1 MEGEI
6 TRLKVNNAKYV
17 RFKLCLRAI
26 LAIVQSLC
34 MRNFLL
40 IVCAFSATIKV
51 CRVFWHESFRFN
63 LTLGHGVNL
72 PWPSFCDHV
81 KSSKWPL
88 KPFGRRVILYVCSY
102 NPCPV
107 WCLSALKAVQVF
119 SLRDVRVR
127 GCTLNGFQK
136 SF

>member
-6 TRLKVNNAKYV
+6 TRLKANNAKYA
-17 RFKLCLRAI
+17 RFKPCLGAI

-34 MRNFLL
+34 IRNFLL
-40 IVCAFSATIKV
+40 LVCAFSATIKV

-72 PWPSFCDHV
+72 PWPSFCSHA

-88 KPFGRRVILYVCSY
+88 KPFGCHAILHMYSY
-102 NPCPV
+102 NPCPA
-107 WCLSALKAVQVF
+107 WCLSAIKAVQDF
-119 SLRDVRVR
+119 SLRDVRVC
-127 GCTLNGFQK
+127 GMALNGFQK
-136 SF
+136 PF